1 MTPTEIEDRFEEAAR
16 TLRRLPSVRV
26 RGYVSSWPP
35 ILRSYHEA
43 FGWEAARMPHIP
55 PTPDAISR
63 MEETFTWLSWLDPD
77 DARIV
82 WLRAENV
89 RWKPICWRL
98 GISRATAWRRWAAAL
113 ITIAKRVE
121 NKRNRKPMSKP
132 RKSVAASNV
141 AAAREPV
148 V

>member
-43 FGWEAARMPHIP
+43 FGWEPARMPHIP

-63 MEETFTWLSWLDPD
+63 MEETFTWLSWLEPD

-113 ITIAKRVE
+113 ITVAQRVE
-121 NKRNRKPMSKP
+121 NKGNRKPASKP
-132 RKSVAASNV
+132 RKNVSASNV
-141 AAAREPV
+141 ATTREPV

>member
-16 TLRRLPSVRV
+16 TLRRLPDVRA
-26 RGYVSSWPP
+26 RGFTSSWPT
-35 ILRSYHEA
+35 IVRSAHEA
-43 FGWEAARMPHIP
+43 FGWEPARFPRIP
-55 PTPDAISR
+55 PTADAISR
-63 MEETFTWLSWLDPD
+63 MEECFTWLAWLDPD

-113 ITIAKRVE
+113 ITVA
-121 NKRNRKPMSKP
+121 NRLNSKFVVGEKKG
-132 RKSVAASNV
+132 RKKGVAATIDE
-141 AAAREPV
+141 ARREGLL
-148 V
+148 